1 MAVGNSIRSI
11 RGMNDLLPAD
21 IPAWQAIEGTIR
33 SVVNHYGYQEIRTP
47 VIEQTELFQRS
58 IGEGTDI
65 VEKEMYTFNDNN
77 GDSLTLRPEATAS
90 CVRAGI
96 EHGLLHNQSQRLWYL
111 GPMFRHER
119 PQKGRYRQFHQFG
132 IEALGWSG
140 PDIDA
145 EILYLGSRLW
155 RQLGLNDIV
164 LEINTLGSAQ
174 ARGRFRSALS
184 EYLASR
190 IDELDADSRRRLQQN
205 PLRILDSK
213 VARTQEILADAPD
226 LLDFIDDEDCSSF
239 EILQGLLRV
248 AGVEFRVNSRLVRG
262 LDYYTGIVFEW
273 TTDQLGAQNA
283 ICAGGRYDG
292 LVEQLGGRSVPA
304 AGFACGLER
313 LIELT
318 RLGGHLAPPVPP
330 DIWIAIVDQ
339 AAIASGFGYSEKLRD
354 AGYKVV
360 ANCGGGGLKKQMR
373 RADGSGALVALV
385 VGTEE
390 LRTQCVSVK
399 PLRTNA
405 PQVSVADGEL
415 LTHLK
420 QHFDMEQ

>member
-1 MAVGNSIRSI
+1 
-11 RGMNDLLPAD
+11 
-21 IPAWQAIEGTIR
+21 
-33 SVVNHYGYQEIRTP
+33 
-47 VIEQTELFQRS
+47 
-58 IGEGTDI
+58 
-65 VEKEMYTFNDNN
+65 
-77 GDSLTLRPEATAS
+77 
-90 CVRAGI
+90 
-96 EHGLLHNQSQRLWYL
+96 
-111 GPMFRHER
+111 
-119 PQKGRYRQFHQFG
+119 
-132 IEALGWSG
+132 
-140 PDIDA
+140 
-145 EILYLGSRLW
+145 
-155 RQLGLNDIV
+155 
-164 LEINTLGSAQ
+164 
-174 ARGRFRSALS
+174 
-184 EYLASR
+184 SR
-190 IDELDADSRRRLQQN
+190 IDELDTDSRRRLQQN

-239 EILQGLLRV
+239 EILQGLLRA
-248 AGVEFRVNSRLVRG
+248 AGVEFQVNSRLVRG

-330 DIWIAIVDQ
+330 DIWVAIVDQ

-415 LTHLK
+415 LAHLK